1 MSTCRGCWGD
11 DLAHVPGVVLTT
23 VVGAD
28 PMVWHTSVSAR
39 CSIAEPHP
47 MAECLEFDS
56 PRPGCEPAPELPRGP
71 FLRQMHSGDW
81 DRYFALLDGDAA
93 NRDLMDAALTGAR

>member
-23 VVGAD
+23 VAGPD
-28 PMVWHTSVSAR
+28 PMAMHRASAR
-39 CSIAEPHP
+39 CPIAEPHR
-47 MAECLEFDS
+47 MAICGEFDP
-56 PRPGCEPAPELPRGP
+56 PRPGYEPAPELPRGP

-81 DRYFALLDGDAA
+81 DRYFAQLDRAA
-93 NRDLMDAALTGAR
+93 ADRHLMDAALTGAR